1 MDSAYFDRITDD
13 HQAVLLIESSQ
24 KNIIVP
30 LGSLPKGSEPGH
42 WFLVTIENNQ
52 LLAIQHDDVKTKE
65 MTEEIQNRLSR
76 LQAKKTSRF
85 KRRS

>member
-1 MDSAYFDRITDD
+1 MDSAYFDRLTDD
-13 HQAVLLIESSQ
+13 QQAVLLIKSSQ
-24 KNIIVP
+24 ENLVVSLSALP
-30 LGSLPKGSEPGH
+30 TGSKPGH

-52 LLAIQHDDVKTKE
+52 LSAIQFDDEKTKE
-65 MTEEIQNRLSR
+65 MTEDIQSRLSR